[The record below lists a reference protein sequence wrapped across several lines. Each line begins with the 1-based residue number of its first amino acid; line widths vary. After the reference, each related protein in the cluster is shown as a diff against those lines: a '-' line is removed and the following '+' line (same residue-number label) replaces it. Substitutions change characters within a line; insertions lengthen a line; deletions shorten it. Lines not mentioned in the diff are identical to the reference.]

1 MNATI
6 PHAATRALYSQ
17 DGKTWQDGSAVT
29 WPTTP
34 EPEVSKIVIGTP
46 FKSGDDPKTI
56 ADLPKIPENFAALYP
71 NLTHLHL
78 WQIESLMSLP
88 ELPSGLKCLDVRGC
102 PDLQSICVIPLTVDT
117 LVLEHCPQLMIA
129 ADCEVDPLQ
138 ELEDLSLAGS
148 PSVDQSWIRRVVKQ
162 AASLK
167 RLDLSSCTQVER
179 ITAWPANLVDIRLN
193 QCPSLKL
200 IHGWPAQLRRIEL
213 RGTSSL
219 HTIPDF
225 PATIDYVDLAWTR
238 GLEALP
244 QHRQS
249 PRTLFLYGSGV
260 LEPPSSEHGK
270 HDKENVAADV
280 ADYFQDVQ
288 LTGKGEV
295 RRCKLLILGNGD
307 AGKTCLAMNLA
318 RADYKSA
325 KADAEAKG
333 GSISTHGV
341 QFRDLKDFKANVK
354 GNPVTVPLHLWDF
367 GGQEIYHN
375 THRLFMSK
383 GTVFVVVWNPDQ
395 DKQSFRGPTHANG
408 YKDEIRPLQYWL
420 DLINRSC
427 DHTPKIAI
435 VCSRHAKPTAELDAQ
450 WRSQLRPEFHDVCK
464 CFYID
469 SWDQIGQKQDLLD
482 WLQDEVGGVVATQG
496 TAVPK
501 YWEIAQEMVE
511 SWVQRIEREPEFAR
525 QFNSVSTDKFQ
536 KHLDRKIA
544 AVIRRD
550 PTKYQQLMIAC
561 QSGEFEL
568 TPNRVRRTLN
578 FLTRSGWLYWDTEL
592 FQGRVIV
599 GQQWALDGL
608 YTVLERRK
616 GTEIYDNLRKSDGRF
631 TQSDLNDWVWRSRFS
646 TVEQKLLISFMERCG
661 LCFRIRES
669 QYAWREEDLYVSFEH
684 LPSARELDLQ
694 NELEYRR
701 TDCDIHDA
709 SLKRD
714 FLHKYDWQLFLIDAG
729 KQYGPNAAYAE
740 DGILFRTDKD
750 QSVLITCRVR
760 KKEGF
765 GGSIQVQ
772 VVGENSADL
781 LNELVA
787 ELNQRFPEGHVPGR
801 QRSIPPE
808 TVKQVKERP
817 SVFISY
823 AWNSAQNPDIQYEA
837 PADAIEALLL
847 SHNFEIEV
855 SRSADTGD
863 LRQNRSGILRRDK
876 KSIGRGESLI
886 EFMKRGAKSTKVIL
900 VHSDRYWQSINCLF
914 ELYELRSELVRSDD
928 KSFAKTVIPIE
939 LPQSRIRES
948 SVHDN
953 YLDYW
958 DRFLSEKKSLPTR
971 MNKVGWN
978 PKVAVTH
985 AKSVIMEY
993 GQELSDAGDL
1003 NLKWSEPSDKV
1014 LEVIR
1019 QRLELPAHVDQEK
1032 PNE

>member
-1 MNATI
+1 MNTTI
-6 PHAATRALYSQ
+6 LHAATRALYSQ
-17 DGKTWQDGSAVT
+17 YGKKWQDGSAVT
-29 WPTTP
+29 WPDTP
-34 EPEVSKIVIGTP
+34 DPKVSKIVIGIP
-46 FKSGDDPKTI
+46 FKVGDEPNTI
-56 ADLPKIPENFAALYP
+56 TDFPGIPSNFATLYP

-78 WQIESLMSLP
+78 WQIDNLTSLP
-88 ELPSGLKCLDVRGC
+88 ELPLTLKCLDIRAC
-102 PDLQSICVIPLTVDT
+102 SKLQSVCRIPSTVDT
-117 LVLEHCPQLMIA
+117 LVLEHCPQLVIA
-129 ADCEVDPLQ
+129 ADFELDQPQ

-148 PSVDQSWIRRVVKQ
+148 PSVDQSWIRRVVEQ
-162 AASLK
+162 APSLK
-167 RLDLSSCTQVER
+167 RLDLSSCVQMER
-179 ITAWPANLVDIRLN
+179 ITSWPANLVDIRLN
-193 QCPSLKL
+193 HCPSLKL
-200 IHGWPAQLRRIEL
+200 ILGWPAQLRRIEL
-213 RGTSSL
+213 RGTTSL
-219 HTIPDF
+219 KKTPDF
-225 PATIDYVDLAWTR
+225 PPTIDYVDLAWTR

-244 QHRQS
+244 QQRQS

-280 ADYFQDVQ
+280 ADYFQDVE

-318 RADYKSA
+318 QKDYKSA

-341 QFRDLKDFKANVK
+341 QFWDLKNFQANVK
-354 GNPVTVPLHLWDF
+354 SNPVAVPLHLWDF

-383 GTVFVVVWNPDQ
+383 GTVFVVVWNPEQ
-395 DKQSFRGPTHANG
+395 DKQGFRGPTHDNG

-427 DHTPKIAI
+427 DHTPRIAI
-435 VCSRHAKPTAELDAQ
+435 VCSRHAKPTAELDTQ
-450 WRSQLRPEFHDVCK
+450 WRSQVRSEFHDACK

-482 WLQDEVGGVVATQG
+482 WLQDEVGGVIATQG

-525 QFNSVSTDKFQ
+525 QFNSLTTEEFRQ
-536 KHLDRKIA
+536 QLDRQIVD
-544 AVIRRD
+544 VIRRD
-550 PTKYQQLMIAC
+550 SIRFQQLASAC

-592 FQGRVIV
+592 FEGRVIV

-616 GTEIYDNLRKSDGRF
+616 GTEIFDKLRNSDGRF
-631 TQSDLNDWVWRSRFS
+631 TQSDLNEWVWGSRF
-646 TVEQKLLISFMERCG
+646 TTDEQKLLISFMERCG

-684 LPSARELDLQ
+684 LPIAKELHLQ
-694 NELEYRR
+694 NELEYSR
-701 TDCDIHDA
+701 TDFDIHDD

-740 DGILFRTDKD
+740 DAILFRTEKD
-750 QSVLITCRVR
+750 QAVLITCSIRR
-760 KKEGF
+760 KEGF
-765 GGSIQVQ
+765 GGKIMVQ
-772 VVGENSADL
+772 VVGEDSADL
-781 LNELVA
+781 LKELVA
-787 ELNQRFPEGHVPGR
+787 ELNQRFPDAHVPGR
-801 QRSIPPE
+801 QRSVPPE

-823 AWNSAQNPDIQYEA
+823 AWNSAQNPDTQYEA

-855 SRSADTGD
+855 SRAADTGD
-863 LRQNRSGILRRDK
+863 PRQSHSGILRRDK
-876 KSIGRGESLI
+876 KSISRGESLI
-886 EFMKRGAKSTKVIL
+886 EFMKRGARSTKVFLI
-900 VHSDRYWQSINCLF
+900 HSDRYWQSINCLF
-914 ELYELRSELVRSDD
+914 ELYELQFECFRNNR
-928 KSFAKTVIPIE
+928 KSFAETVIPIE
-939 LPQSRIRES
+939 HPTSKIRDGKQLQSYVDFWKPEKT
-948 SVHDN
+948 SVP
-953 YLDYW
+953 
-958 DRFLSEKKSLPTR
+958 SR
-971 MNKVGWN
+971 MTSVGWW
-978 PKVAVTH
+978 PEDVACEH
-985 AKSVIMEY
+985 AKVLIRNF
-993 GQELSDAGDL
+993 GKELSDAGDL
-1003 NLKWSEPSDKV
+1003 NLKWSEPPDKV

-1019 QRLELPAHVDQEK
+1019 QRLELPAHADQEK